1 MVRMENITD
10 RELLTA
16 YIRARYPQQDNT
28 RAVCVIYL
36 DEIEDESTMNML
48 METLEECGVRPSG
61 YFTHPGKLI
70 LEMPSG
76 LATQLC
82 NKMHKES
89 FTILVYKDVIL
100 INENR

>member
-16 YIRARYPQQDNT
+16 YIRARYPQQDST
-28 RAVCVIYL
+28 RAVCVIFL
-36 DEIEDESTMNML
+36 DEIEDESKMNTL
-48 METLEECGVRPSG
+48 MEAMEACGVRPSG
-61 YFTHPGKLI
+61 YFVHPGKLI
-70 LEMPSG
+70 LEMPYG

-89 FTILVYKDVIL
+89 FTILVYKDGVL